1 MANAV
6 LTWNANTE
14 TDLAG
19 YKVYRGLD
27 NATPTFL
34 VSVGKVTTY
43 TDSSLP
49 STNSSVTYRLTAFDN
64 AGNESPLS
72 VAVTKV
78 YDANPPQAP
87 SGLAVVV
94 Q

>member
-14 TDLAG
+14 SDLAG
-19 YKVYRGLD
+19 YKIYRGLD
-27 NATPTFL
+27 GAVPSLLT
-34 VSVGKVTTY
+34 SVGKVTTY

-49 STNSSVTYRLTAFDN
+49 STNSSVSYQLTAFDN
-64 AGNESPLS
+64 AGNESPRT

-87 SGLAVVV
+87 SGLAVVI